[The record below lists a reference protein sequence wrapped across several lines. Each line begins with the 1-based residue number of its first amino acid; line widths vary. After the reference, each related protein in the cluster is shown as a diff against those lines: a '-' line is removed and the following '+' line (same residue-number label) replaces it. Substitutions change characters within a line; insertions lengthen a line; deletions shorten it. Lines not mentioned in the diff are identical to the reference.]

1 MVRFEVEKCLS
12 NIQYQCC
19 DQRVHAFAWRVATV
33 IHLRQDVQI
42 IVCPICL
49 CQKERSEKNKPNQGV
64 LSCFF
69 LNLILRTK
77 RSKRSKRSKRI
88 AFEPKNKRNLH
99 SIHSLWCHRLPRQ
112 FWLSA
117 SSRFWPALVVTSEVT
132 AWNCAKRKPP
142 KHVLNQSLSFRM
154 FFTCVTWWYLMW
166 L

>member
-1 MVRFEVEKCLS
+1 MGRFEVEKCLN
-12 NIQYQCC
+12 NIQYRYC

-49 CQKERSEKNKPNQGV
+49 CQKERSEKIKPNQAGV
-64 LSCFF
+64 LSC

-77 RSKRSKRSKRI
+77 RSKRSKRV
-88 AFEPKNKRNLH
+88 AFGPKNKRNLH

-132 AWNCAKRKPP
+132 GWNCAKRKPP
-142 KHVLNQSLSFRM
+142 KACPQPIPVLQDVFDM
-154 FFTCVTWWYLMW
+154 CDLMW

>member
-1 MVRFEVEKCLS
+1 MVRFEVEKCLN
-12 NIQYQCC
+12 NIQYRYC

-49 CQKERSEKNKPNQGV
+49 CQKERSEKIKPNQAGV
-64 LSCFF
+64 LSC

-77 RSKRSKRSKRI
+77 RSKRSKRV
-88 AFEPKNKRNLH
+88 AFGPKNKRNLH

-117 SSRFWPALVVTSEVT
+117 SHQDIFKAKYGIISLRSWRRSPGTGEIWRVWWSFVKKINRWFKQHREV
-132 AWNCAKRKPP
+132 K
-142 KHVLNQSLSFRM
+142 
-154 FFTCVTWWYLMW
+154 
-166 L
+166 